1 MLSRLAV
8 GQKLG
13 LLLTVPLTAVLVI
26 LVPFSV
32 DRIDEARAAG
42 ATVDA
47 ARAARDVGRLVQEL
61 QQERLLTLGYLTLP
75 AVDRAAL
82 VVQAQAVTDTAAE
95 LRGRL
100 GPRSAE
106 LDRALAGL
114 ASLAS
119 VRQAVLDRRTGPE
132 PAYEA
137 YRDAARSLL
146 DALRLTVPARIDAR
160 SRSQLDALDA
170 LLRANEEA
178 TSIGAAVMTA
188 IADRR
193 SGAPLVLEAR
203 AAQRLHSQRFRLLA
217 GPAQVELLDAVEQGG
232 AGRRIEALTVLFRT
246 DAARAKVPVADAM
259 TAAGSYVELLRIL
272 QDRIARDVASRAESR
287 ADAARATAFGVV
299 VTALLLLALVVALST
314 AVYRSIA
321 HPLRRLTRAATMV
334 AELAGGELARVAD
347 VDEADAHPPKLAA
360 VDIRSADEI
369 GELATAF
376 NRVQATAALLLERQ
390 VTTRRNVALMF
401 ANVAQRTRTLVSRQL
416 AHIDDLERDEQ
427 DSALLDKLY
436 RLDHLTNRLRRSASS
451 LMVVSGHN
459 DNPGTAQPTS
469 LADVVRS
476 ALGEIEGFRAVRLGP
491 LCEAV
496 ISADLIDDLRL
507 MLAELFENATAFSPP
522 GSPVEVFANLREDC
536 HITIVDQGI
545 GMSPDRLD
553 EENQRLLG
561 RERIDITPTSTLGLF
576 VVGRLA
582 RRHGLQVRLSPTPG
596 GGVTATV
603 VVPAARL
610 IRSTWAM
617 PVPAMS
623 TTPAMGGVPGPAALP
638 AASGATALPGT
649 PGATALNGMSA
660 GAALPGATTLP
671 GTPGAT
677 TLPGTPGATAL
688 NGMSAEAALPGATT
702 LPDGT
707 ALTGGAAL
715 TGLPGASGGA
725 APTAV
730 PDMTVD
736 GGFTWFERGGSAP
749 QAWAT
754 PAEPAAAERL
764 RPAGHAVTPEAGH
777 AVTPGAGP
785 PPGVGRD
792 PAAER
797 AELDG
802 FERGVA
808 RAAAHHRSPAHP
820 PATWPPRESGEAP
833 DGVAAPEER
842 HATAPPTRPGHADA
856 VPVDRSP
863 TGAPVPDAPVRGGL
877 TRRVPGAHLAE
888 SIREELSVRPSSGPA
903 PAPTVRDPEAERAA
917 FHGYAAGLERAR
929 RAVSV
934 EAPEG

>member
-638 AASGATALPGT
+638 AASGATAL
-649 PGATALNGMSA
+649 
-660 GAALPGATTLP
+660 
-671 GTPGAT
+671 
-677 TLPGTPGATAL
+677 